1 MSAHPLERPTLLA
14 AIEDFLQYCLVEH
27 GLARLTIRT
36 YRQVLTACAAWL
48 GEGASVDAL
57 TRPAIRAWQQELS
70 GERGLDHA
78 TYVKY
83 VSGLRSLLAYLREE
97 RLTDLTPDDARL
109 PKGFVDLSAV
119 QPLTPE
125 EVAALV
131 RAIDPDTPWGRRDRA
146 IVALL
151 YSSGMR
157 VAELCS
163 LDRRQVR
170 IGALGGGEL
179 VELPIV
185 GKGRRPRLVF
195 LDGTAQALLATYLAT
210 RDDEYPALFRPYRGK
225 IRPDGRLT
233 PRMIQTAIAAY
244 ARAAGLPS
252 TPTPH
257 TLRHSFAIHA
267 LQGGAD
273 TRVVQAFLGH
283 ASLATTQRY
292 TRITDRFLRES
303 YRSSHRP
310 LDLDASA

>member
-1 MSAHPLERPTLLA
+1 VQRSRLTA
-14 AIEDFLQYCLVEH
+14 AIDDFLQYCLVEQ

-36 YRQVLTACAAWL
+36 YRQVLTALATWIGPEATVADL
-48 GEGASVDAL
+48 SRAL
-57 TRPAIRAWQQELS
+57 VRRWQQELV
-70 GERGLDHA
+70 GGRGLDHA

-83 VSGLRSLLAYLREE
+83 LSGLRSFLGYLREE
-97 RLTDLTPDDARL
+97 GLTELTPEDARL
-109 PKGFVDLSAV
+109 PKGIVDLSHV
-119 QPLTPE
+119 RPLTPE

-131 RAIDPDTPWGRRDRA
+131 RAIDVGTPWGRRDRA
-146 IVALL
+146 ILALL

-163 LDRRQVR
+163 LDRRQIR
-170 IGALGGGEL
+170 SDRLGEADL
-179 VELPIV
+179 MELPIV
-185 GKGRRPRLVF
+185 GKGRRPRVVF
-195 LDGTAQALLATYLAT
+195 LDRTAQTLLADYLAR
-210 RDDEYPALFRPYRGK
+210 RDDDYPALFRPYRGK

-244 ARAAGLPS
+244 ARAAGLVD

-257 TLRHSFAIHA
+257 TLRHSFAVHA

-292 TRITDRFLRES
+292 TRVSDRFLRES
-303 YRSSHRP
+303 YRASHRP
-310 LDLDASA
+310 LDLNGSGPIED